1 VLLQFAEKQHDE
13 LRCSGRKE
21 PKMEEFVRLG
31 IDGGVQPATFT
42 IHLDHRLVDH
52 DVIRRRV
59 AGRL

>member
-1 VLLQFAEKQHDE
+1 
-13 LRCSGRKE
+13 
-21 PKMEEFVRLG
+21 MEGFVRLG
-31 IDGGVQPATFT
+31 IDGSAQPATFI